1 MKKLIAFCTICAL
14 IFTLAACQK
23 EPSVEPASPF
33 SYDYVK
39 APQKEF
45 TNEEREI
52 LDKAYDAIAERFSDF
67 RKIQRDLLEES
78 TSILSSDRGDVR
90 ISRFTFYYGGIR
102 SGWQWICEEN
112 FQTGAV
118 KVDRNEGLYR
128 VPERF
133 IGKKVSIAKMN
144 AYKQDLI
151 SQIRQKVNEYGLKSE
166 ENEENYLTALYF
178 MTQED
183 MVILSCEYIGYYD
196 LPEDA
201 SERGCGIDH
210 EHIFASV
217 AIGSF
222 VFDSD

>member
-78 TSILSSDRGDVR
+78 TSIL
-90 ISRFTFYYGGIR
+90 
-102 SGWQWICEEN
+102 
-112 FQTGAV
+112 
-118 KVDRNEGLYR
+118 L
-128 VPERF
+128 
-133 IGKKVSIAKMN
+133 
-144 AYKQDLI
+144 
-151 SQIRQKVNEYGLKSE
+151 
-166 ENEENYLTALYF
+166 
-178 MTQED
+178 
-183 MVILSCEYIGYYD
+183 
-196 LPEDA
+196 
-201 SERGCGIDH
+201 
-210 EHIFASV
+210 
-217 AIGSF
+217 
-222 VFDSD
+222 